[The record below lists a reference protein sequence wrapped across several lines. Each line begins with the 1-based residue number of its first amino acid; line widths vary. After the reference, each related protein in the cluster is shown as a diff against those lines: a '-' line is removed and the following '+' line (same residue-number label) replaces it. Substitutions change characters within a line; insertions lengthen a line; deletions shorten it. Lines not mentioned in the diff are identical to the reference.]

1 MEQLTSWLQCS
12 ARLPKA
18 PKLRARLLTAVSR
31 TAARLVLVASALTLT
46 SVTSLRAEELNDEA
60 GLLDQTALP
69 SAIDTHGSRPK
80 ADPSVLPPAAT
91 SLPED
96 LAPLTAPP
104 PLALP
109 DKPSQVKVREL
120 RPLTLEQAE
129 RLTEVNNPS
138 LKAAASQVEQ
148 AKSQLLAAISA
159 WYPTV
164 NLTAN
169 GLPQY
174 LSADQYRNPDFL
186 KVQDPKSASFGQT
199 RTDPATGKTLSPY
212 TTSSQWTANFAAQ
225 VQWNL
230 IDPARVPQIAA
241 ARDGYEKARDT
252 YLIALRELRL
262 NTATRY
268 FNLQRQDEQVR
279 IGQQSV
285 RVSLVS
291 LRDARARFE
300 AGVATKLEVLEAETQ
315 LARDQQLLSEA
326 VRDQAKARRA
336 LAAQLDLPQDI
347 TPTAASPARVTGIW
361 QPSLQESIVAAYAFR
376 EELDRFILDISINN
390 SNANAALAAV
400 QPILSLVNTFS
411 TFRTQGQTA
420 VQAPVDMA
428 DYSWSAS
435 NTVAL
440 NATWNIFDGGR
451 ARAQYRLNKQKAEES
466 TYNFASERDKIRQ
479 EVEDSFFDLRTA
491 NQNIHTTT
499 REVLSARESLRL
511 ARLRFQAGVTTQR
524 EVVDTQRDLTQAE
537 VRYAD
542 AVTTYNTSLAQ
553 LRRRTGLDQ
562 VTACP
567 TVQLSGTKPAQDKDY
582 NVPIEPIP
590 NRPACQAALMSSEG

>member
-1 MEQLTSWLQCS
+1 M
-12 ARLPKA
+12 R
-18 PKLRARLLTAVSR
+18 R
-31 TAARLVLVASALTLT
+31 TAARLFLIAGTLT
-46 SVTSLRAEELNDEA
+46 ATASIGSPLRAEDMLAADGPTSDQRAEGA
-60 GLLDQTALP
+60 LLDQSTLPTATEVKG
-69 SAIDTHGSRPK
+69 ARPK
-80 ADPSVLPPAAT
+80 ADDSVLPPAAT
-91 SLPED
+91 ELPQD
-96 LAPLTAPP
+96 LSPLKAPP
-104 PLALP
+104 SLALP
-109 DKPSQVKVREL
+109 DKPSQVRIREL
-120 RPLTLEQAE
+120 RPLTLEQAQ

-148 AKSQLLAAISA
+148 AKSQLLAAIAA

-174 LSADQYRNPDFL
+174 LAGDQYRNPDFL
-186 KVQDPKSASFGQT
+186 SSQRGESLRIDP
-199 RTDPATGKTLSPY
+199 RTGKPPVNALTKRPY
-212 TTSSQWTANFAAQ
+212 TPYKTSGQWTANFSAQ
-225 VQWNL
+225 VEWKL
-230 IDPARVPQIAA
+230 IDPARVPQIAS
-241 ARDGYEKARDT
+241 ARDSYEKARDT
-252 YLIALRELRL
+252 YLISLRELRL
-262 NTATRY
+262 NTATQY

-300 AGVATKLEVLEAETQ
+300 AGVSTKLEVLEAETQ
-315 LARDQQLLSEA
+315 LARDQQLLS
-326 VRDQAKARRA
+326 QALGKQDKARRA
-336 LAAQLDLPQDI
+336 LAALLDLPQDV
-347 TPTAASPARVTGIW
+347 TPTAATPARVRGVW

-411 TFRTQGQTA
+411 TSRTQGQTA
-420 VQAPVDMA
+420 VEVVKMA
-428 DYSWSAS
+428 DYTWSAS

-466 TYNFASERDKIRQ
+466 EFNFASERDKIRQ

-491 NQNIHTTT
+491 NQDIYTTS
-499 REVLSARESLRL
+499 REVLSSRESLRL

-524 EVVDTQRDLTQAE
+524 EVVDTQRDLTNAE

-562 VTACP
+562 VISCES
-567 TVQLSGTKPAQDKDY
+567 VSLSSTKPVEDQDY
-582 NVPIEPIP
+582 TVPIEPTFS
-590 NRPACQAALMSSEG
+590 RPACQASVLNSEG

>member
-1 MEQLTSWLQCS
+1 M
-12 ARLPKA
+12 R
-18 PKLRARLLTAVSR
+18 R
-31 TAARLVLVASALTLT
+31 TAARLLLVASTLT
-46 SVTSLRAEELNDEA
+46 FTSVALLRAEELNDDA
-60 GLLDQTALP
+60 GLLDQAALP
-69 SAIDTHGSRPK
+69 IALDTHGARPK
-80 ADPSVLPPAAT
+80 GDPSVLPPAAT
-91 SLPED
+91 TLPDD
-96 LAPLTAPP
+96 LAPLKAPP
-104 PLALP
+104 ALALP
-109 DKPSQVKVREL
+109 VKPIEVKVREL

-164 NLTAN
+164 SLTAN

-174 LSADQYRNPDFL
+174 LSSDQYRNPDFL
-186 KVQDPKSASFGQT
+186 KDQVPTSANFGQP
-199 RTDPATGKTLSPY
+199 RIDPVTGKAISPY
-212 TTSSQWTANFAAQ
+212 TPSSQWTANFAAQ

-241 ARDGYEKARDT
+241 ARDNYEKARDT

-262 NTATRY
+262 NTASRY

-291 LRDARARFE
+291 LRDALARFE

-315 LARDQQLLSEA
+315 LARDRQLLSNA
-326 VRDQAKARRA
+326 VGDQAKARRA

-347 TPTAASPARVTGIW
+347 TPTAASPARVSGIW

-420 VQAPVDMA
+420 VQAPVGVDMA

-451 ARAQYRLNKQKAEES
+451 ARAQYRLNKQRAEER

-491 NQNIHTTT
+491 NQNIHTTS

-562 VTACP
+562 VTSCLAD
-567 TVQLSGTKPAQDKDY
+567 QLSGTKPVQDKDY
-582 NVPIEPIP
+582 SVPIEPIP
-590 NRPACQAALMSSEG
+590 RLPACQAAFTSSEG